1 MLTLIHQKVR
11 EIPTPVAGLA
21 LGIASMGG
29 CLENLFP
36 LGGNGQNLGALIAAF
51 LLCLVSI
58 RFLFHPDTLNRDLK
72 HPVAGSIVPTFAMA
86 TMVVSKALGQF
97 FPSTGEILWFG
108 AVTVHLVVLALFI
121 WHRAKDWQLNHMV
134 PSWFVPPVGI
144 IVADVTCPGKAY
156 TELALIL
163 LAIGLA
169 SYLVMLPL
177 MVYRLVFHSE
187 VPDAAKPTIA
197 IMAAPASLSLT
208 GYLSIVEEPSL
219 LVCAVLLGIALLMTL
234 FVYFAFFRLM

>member
-36 LGGNGQNLGALIAAF
+36 LGGNGQNLGARIAAF
-51 LLCLVSI
+51 LLCL
-58 RFLFHPDTLNRDLK
+58 
-72 HPVAGSIVPTFAMA
+72 AGIDPLPAPPRYPESGPETSRCRQHVPTFAMA

-97 FPSTGEILWFG
+97 FPSTGEILWFC

-208 GYLSIVEEPSL
+208 GYLSVVEEPSL

-234 FVYFAFFRLM
+234 FVYIAFSG

>member
-121 WHRAKDWQLNHMV
+121 WHRAKDWQLNQGLYGTGPDTAGYRSGKLSGHAATHGL
-134 PSWFVPPVGI
+134 PP
-144 IVADVTCPGKAY
+144 CFPQ
-156 TELALIL
+156 
-163 LAIGLA
+163 
-169 SYLVMLPL
+169 
-177 MVYRLVFHSE
+177 
-187 VPDAAKPTIA
+187 
-197 IMAAPASLSLT
+197 
-208 GYLSIVEEPSL
+208 
-219 LVCAVLLGIALLMTL
+219 
-234 FVYFAFFRLM
+234 